1 MTYYLMVQRQV
12 LGQKLQVLEQVVH
25 HQLEEVVVHR
35 QQVEVEVEVE
45 DLQHLLVG
53 EVVHLYLPV
62 LELELELELVVVQQQ
77 GLGQQVHL
85 IHYFHLLLKHFVV
98 FS

>member
-1 MTYYLMVQRQV
+1 MVQRQV